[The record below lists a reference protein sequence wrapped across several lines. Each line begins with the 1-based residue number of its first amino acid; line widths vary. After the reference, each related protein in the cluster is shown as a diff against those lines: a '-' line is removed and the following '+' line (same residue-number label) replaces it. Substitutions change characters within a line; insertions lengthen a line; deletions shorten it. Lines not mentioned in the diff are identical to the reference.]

1 MSFINDL
8 LSVITKMKTGL
19 CGEFLLY
26 SQTELHLL
34 IHKMLKH
41 FDKRSELILAY
52 NFQHLICCVSTL
64 ALFMWLGQMNELN
77 DMSKCAG
84 CNPGSPG
91 PSTGLFSSSS
101 DRKAF
106 QALNIFIT
114 NPVFTCWA
122 FPPSVQLLLTMNTWL
137 FTSCFQSSSKC
148 VHSTPSSELQ
158 LEFAPRSLC
167 TSSVRR
173 YR

>member
-1 MSFINDL
+1 MHCSMKAVNSKQQTEKNHPNIMSFINDL
-8 LSVITKMKTGL
+8 LSVITKMKAGL

-84 CNPGSPG
+84 
-91 PSTGLFSSSS
+91 
-101 DRKAF
+101 
-106 QALNIFIT
+106 
-114 NPVFTCWA
+114 
-122 FPPSVQLLLTMNTWL
+122 
-137 FTSCFQSSSKC
+137 
-148 VHSTPSSELQ
+148 
-158 LEFAPRSLC
+158 
-167 TSSVRR
+167 
-173 YR
+173 